1 MTKIVGA
8 ARFSVAGGRHETR
21 RKARK
26 WVSPKDCFAAKK
38 KKKREKRKETGVKR
52 KENQEVGAGNGLLF
66 LPRKVVMDEWVE
78 WLACAELK

>member
-38 KKKREKRKETGVKR
+38 KKKEKREKK
-52 KENQEVGAGNGLLF
+52 QE
-66 LPRKVVMDEWVE
+66 
-78 WLACAELK
+78 